1 MTRRACNRALSARRV
16 YPSSIMP
23 QMTLE
28 DRTDGRWII
37 LVGEWDQQDVLK
49 HKAEFDRAVT
59 EAIGDV
65 IVDMHETSF
74 LGSLGIGLLVNT
86 HEALEK
92 RGQKLKLSRVPSTIE
107 ETFRILNLSDVFER
121 V

>member
-1 MTRRACNRALSARRV
+1 
-16 YPSSIMP
+16 MP

-37 LVGEWDQQDVLK
+37 LVGEWDQQDVLQ
-49 HKAEFDRAVT
+49 HKSEFDRAIQ

-65 IVDMHETSF
+65 VVDMHETSF
-74 LGSLGIGLLVNT
+74 LGSLGIGLLVT
-86 HEALEK
+86 SYEALAK
-92 RGQKLKLSRVPSTIE
+92 RGHKLKLSRVPSSLE
-107 ETFRILNLSDVFER
+107 ETFRILNLSELFER